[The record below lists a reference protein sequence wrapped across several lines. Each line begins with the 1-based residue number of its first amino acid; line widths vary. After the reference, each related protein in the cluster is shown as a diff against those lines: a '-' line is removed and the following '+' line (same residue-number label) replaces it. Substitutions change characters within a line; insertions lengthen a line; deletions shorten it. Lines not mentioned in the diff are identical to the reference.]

1 MIHKGKRLFITGIP
15 TSGKSF
21 LAKEIAEK
29 IGGVVVFMD
38 DFREE
43 LSKDDKYKK
52 WTNFYLDKDEKKYLT
67 NTSDEQLWNN
77 LVIQSEGLWPAF
89 IAEINKYQEEIKP
102 VIFECVNIMPH
113 LAKKDFNFPLIVLTG
128 SSFNETFERNKKE
141 PRWGNTLELQELE
154 AKVFWYVERNKY
166 IDEANKYGYLVFENT
181 NEALEYALKVLL

>member
-1 MIHKGKRLFITGIP
+1 MTHKGKRLFITGIP

-29 IGGVVVFMD
+29 IGGIVVFMD

-52 WTNFYLDKDEKKYLT
+52 WTNFYLDKDEKEYLT

-166 IDEANKYGYLVFENT
+166 IGEANKYGYSVFENT
-181 NEALEYALKVLL
+181 NEALEYALKLLI